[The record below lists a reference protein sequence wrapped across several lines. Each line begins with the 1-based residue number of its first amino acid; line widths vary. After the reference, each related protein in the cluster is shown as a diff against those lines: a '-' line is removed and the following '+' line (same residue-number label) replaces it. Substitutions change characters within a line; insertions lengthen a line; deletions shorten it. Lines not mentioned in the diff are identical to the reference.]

1 MATDMT
7 KSSPR
12 TALRLFPANDPVS
25 RRAAFWRD
33 QADQFGTAIIDAS
46 LRAGCSSEELLRS
59 GFKDIA
65 DAVARSRMKTGAER
79 TLLEIGCGMGRCTGA
94 LAELFQ
100 HVTSIDVN
108 AAFIARARE
117 NTPAQNVTF
126 QVSDGA
132 SIRLF
137 PDGAFDTIFCMEVF
151 HHLEPSVLDR
161 YFREAWCMLR
171 PGGEFVFQINVVPL
185 RWRAHLAAVARRCLF
200 ALGKRRWRGCP
211 TAPGFGRVYHSPA
224 ALCEMLHQAGFAIT
238 LADAS
243 QARQAWFVGHKIRA

>member
-7 KSSPR
+7 KSSPQ
-12 TALRLFPANDPVS
+12 TALRLFPANGPIS

-46 LRAGCSSEELLRS
+46 LPVECSSEELLQS

-65 DAVARSRMKTGAER
+65 EAVARSGMKTGRDR
-79 TLLEIGCGMGRCTGA
+79 TLLEIGCGMGRCAGA
-94 LAELFQ
+94 LAERFQ

-117 NTPAQNVTF
+117 NTRAQNVIF

-137 PDGAFDTIFCMEVF
+137 PDGTFDTIFCMEVF
-151 HHLEPSVLDR
+151 HHLEPSVLHR
-161 YFREAWCMLR
+161 YFHEAWCLLR

-185 RWRAHLAAVARRCLF
+185 RWRARFAALARRCLF
-200 ALGKRRWRGCP
+200 AIGKRRWRGCP

-224 ALCEMLHQAGFAIT
+224 ALCEMLRQAGFVIT
-238 LADAS
+238 RADAS
-243 QARQAWFVGHKIRA
+243 QARQAWFVGRKIRA